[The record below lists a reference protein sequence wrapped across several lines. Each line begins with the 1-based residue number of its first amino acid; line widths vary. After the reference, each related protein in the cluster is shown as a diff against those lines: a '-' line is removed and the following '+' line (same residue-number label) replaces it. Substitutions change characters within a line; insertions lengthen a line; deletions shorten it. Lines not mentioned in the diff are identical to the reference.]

1 MKTTNRIPTPVSRRR
16 QAQSAP
22 TPERVH
28 LVREHEH
35 QGKKLPAGT
44 AITVHP
50 AIATWLRA
58 VGAVLPQTITKKD

>member
-1 MKTTNRIPTPVSRRR
+1 MKTTSRIPTNRRK
-16 QAQSAP
+16 QAQAAP

-35 QGKKLPAGT
+35 QGEKLPAGT

-58 VGAVLPQTITKKD
+58 VGAVLPQTTTKKD